1 MMVGNSIVFFFNVEI
16 GVDTFVT
23 TNLFS
28 QKTLHGPFIGMPN
41 ILSLYWSVSNILMYI
56 SIAINSDPKV
66 EDSTVLCTLDTKFWG
81 NSLSTYDDLSLQPSQ
96 DISTSKLLIQRYHFM
111 LTCT

>member
-1 MMVGNSIVFFFNVEI
+1 MVGNSIVFFFNVEI

-81 NSLSTYDDLSLQPSQ
+81 NSLSTYDDLSLQPFSN
-96 DISTSKLLIQRYHFM
+96 FF
-111 LTCT
+111 